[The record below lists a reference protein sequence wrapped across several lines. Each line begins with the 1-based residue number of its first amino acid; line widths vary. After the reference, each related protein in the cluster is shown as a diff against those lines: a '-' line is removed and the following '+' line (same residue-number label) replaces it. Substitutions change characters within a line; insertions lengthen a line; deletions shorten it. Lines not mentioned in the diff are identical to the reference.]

1 MKFPSLP
8 FFERI
13 RTNNLL
19 IICLLITYG
28 CAQPEKKGI
37 GDVYIPEVLTFAGD
51 TIPIQDSDIRERLE
65 KEILINQHWTS
76 STSLWIKKS
85 GRWSPMIDS
94 ILKKNQI
101 PEDFK
106 YLVAIES
113 GFDNVTSNKG
123 AVGFWQL
130 MEPTAREFGLR
141 IDEEAD
147 ERLNPEKSTEAA
159 CKLIARGKSVFGKW
173 PETAVSY
180 NIGITGL
187 KSVMAGQY
195 TDSFYD
201 LLINPESGRYLFRI
215 LAAKLILS
223 MPDKYGYFNLAPY
236 ERFASRDQVI
246 SETIS
251 DLPYWCR
258 QNGFSYKCFRI
269 LNPWIRTNRIRIVDS
284 LGQVK
289 VKIPTNCTQFTQLP
303 RPELPQPDS
312 VARQTDNVFRNLVN
326 QKDIKSLK
334 EESLPKP
341 AEPEFHEIGPG
352 ENLGLIARQY
362 DLSLSDLFRL
372 NPGLEKRQNKIQ
384 KGQKL
389 RIRQEESK

>member
-1 MKFPSLP
+1 MIFW
-8 FFERI
+8 
-13 RTNNLL
+13 LL
-19 IICLLITYG
+19 FSYG
-28 CAQPEKKGI
+28 CSKPEKKEI
-37 GDVYIPEVLTFAGD
+37 EDVYIPEVLTFAGD
-51 TIPIQDSDIRERLE
+51 TIPIHDPDIRERLE
-65 KEILINQHWTS
+65 KELLINQHWTS

-101 PEDFK
+101 PEDFR

-159 CKLIARGKSVFGKW
+159 CKLIARGKLVLGKW

-223 MPDKYGYFNLAPY
+223 MPDKYGYSNLTPY
-236 ERFASRDQVI
+236 ESFSSREQVL
-246 SETIS
+246 SETIA

-258 QNGFSYKCFRI
+258 QNGFSYKCFRL
-269 LNPWIRTNRIRIVDS
+269 LNPWIRTNRISILDS
-284 LGQVK
+284 LGPVK

-303 RPELPQPDS
+303 KPELPQPDS
-312 VARQTDNVFRNLVN
+312 VASQTDNVFRNLVN

-334 EESLPKP
+334 EESLPKQT
-341 AEPEFHEIGPG
+341 ESEFHEIGPG
-352 ENLGLIARQY
+352 ENLGLIVRKY
-362 DLSLSDLFRL
+362 DLSMAELFQL

-389 RIRQEESK
+389 RIREESK

>member
-1 MKFPSLP
+1 MIFW
-8 FFERI
+8 
-13 RTNNLL
+13 LL
-19 IICLLITYG
+19 FSYG
-28 CAQPEKKGI
+28 CSKPEKKEI
-37 GDVYIPEVLTFAGD
+37 EDVYIPEVLTFAGD
-51 TIPIQDSDIRERLE
+51 TIPIHDPDIRERLE
-65 KEILINQHWTS
+65 KELLINQHWTS

-101 PEDFK
+101 PEDFR

-159 CKLIARGKSVFGKW
+159 CKLIARGKLVLGKW

-223 MPDKYGYFNLAPY
+223 MPDKYGYSNLTPY
-236 ERFASRDQVI
+236 ESFSSREQVL
-246 SETIS
+246 SETIA

-258 QNGFSYKCFRI
+258 QNGFSYKCFRL
-269 LNPWIRTNRIRIVDS
+269 LNPWIRTNRISILDS
-284 LGQVK
+284 LGPVK

-303 RPELPQPDS
+303 KPELPQPDS
-312 VARQTDNVFRNLVN
+312 VASQTDNVFRNLVN

-334 EESLPKP
+334 EESLPKQT
-341 AEPEFHEIGPG
+341 EPEFHEIGPG
-352 ENLGLIARQY
+352 ENLGLIVRKY
-362 DLSLSDLFRL
+362 DLSMADLFRL

-389 RIRQEESK
+389 RIREESK